1 MNNKIEDIACYAE
14 KALYYTCPYC
24 GTKSLISEAKI
35 VEQNIIIPI
44 SLINKENLFKY
55 DEDRWQ

>member
-1 MNNKIEDIACYAE
+1 MQLIRLDTSSLFSDDTYNHKKQIKLFHNILNGKKIE
-14 KALYYTCPYC
+14 K
-24 GTKSLISEAKI
+24 
-35 VEQNIIIPI
+35 NIIIPI

>member
-1 MNNKIEDIACYAE
+1 M
-14 KALYYTCPYC
+14 
-24 GTKSLISEAKI
+24 AKKNRK
-35 VEQNIIIPI
+35 NIIIPI